1 MKKTVFSVGIALFWV
16 SCTGEPKGLAPTVD
30 TGGARIVFDLQAED
44 MAEIP
49 MPNDVATRH
58 DPTSPTGLRLNIS
71 TVAKTSMERDLR
83 EKANTL
89 DGFGIYSPIWVR
101 FDAPLDLENIAQRQH
116 NEDIEDDCIYVLRL
130 SGGGDFRSRFVP
142 LDFGNGNFPIVL
154 ERIGDRNMYFEND
167 PRQDASNILFDT
179 YDEDTNRNGLLDPG
193 EDTDMDYVLDS
204 PNVLKEGG
212 NVVDDLATFYERET
226 NTLIFRPILTLEEGT
241 KYAVVITKRLVDR
254 NKNPVVS
261 PFPYVNHL
269 DQTEELQ
276 VLRKIPDLP
285 FSIED
290 IAFAWVFTTG
300 NPTREIRAIRD
311 GLYGHGVFRALN
323 DMFPT
328 DAIQLD
334 KVGLRNSEKPYILSP
349 QPLIE
354 LIRSVPDI
362 FGSSEEL
369 KNLLEDFENID
380 FLIAGS
386 FKSPNFLVDKD
397 GIATEHYP
405 ADDDETI
412 EVDPETGRMIVGTAW
427 VTFICAVP
435 KKPEGKQTKPFP
447 VVLVGHGYTGNRL
460 EFLLY
465 SGRVARFGMAT
476 CGLDAFGHGMTDI
489 KELSSELPK
498 YAEALGL
505 EDFVKA
511 ISKGRARDLDN
522 DGKPDSGGDFWT
534 KDIFHTRDV
543 VRQTLIDYL
552 QFVRILRSFDGKRR
566 WSLGETYEGVG
577 SIAGDFDGD
586 GVVDLG
592 GDGDKYFA
600 TGGSLGG
607 IISGALCG
615 IEPAL
620 AGCAPISG
628 GAGLVDIAVRSTQ
641 GGVPEAVFLPLFG
654 PLIVGNPTEDGK
666 TEIKFL
672 VNNVNNQG
680 HYPFAV
686 VEGIKDGDV
695 VRVQNLKNGEV
706 SEALVMNSRFRV
718 GIASDALTATERR
731 PFFGIG
737 DEPIKDPIPPPAPFV
752 FGDPLVITVLDGQT
766 KKEKLRIDRF
776 MQDVVFQGTLYK
788 KGSPLE
794 AICAGFGLQRNTP
807 KLRRLLSISAFLI
820 EPGDPAVYAPHIFQ
834 KPFEYPYEKDLIFGA
849 NPLMIPTVGDMNVPV
864 NTGIAMARLAGII
877 DIKEKRFCFDPEKPI
892 GDASACETF
901 KGCDA
906 PEGCKDKDSCAKQE
920 CKDTDFCANLACCTG
935 QLEYSNF
942 YKDLRGQ
949 CISEN
954 EALIKFHVVEG
965 IERFRRFA
973 FYPFCDCRPILFDP
987 DNLSQGTDGF
997 FAPTLDTPIRAT
1009 TNTSSGIAMMRLPY
1023 VSPRGTHGFGLPD
1036 FTKPFPVDNY
1046 MLNLIGHFF
1055 ATFGNPKKTDDLCFA
1070 SIKGCD
1076 FF

>member
-1 MKKTVFSVGIALFWV
+1 
-16 SCTGEPKGLAPTVD
+16 VD
-30 TGGARIVFDLQAED
+30 TGGARILFDLQAED

-71 TVAKTSMERDLR
+71 TAAKTSMEQDLR

-101 FDAPLDLENIAQRQH
+101 FDAPLDLENIIQRQH

-167 PRQDASNILFDT
+167 PRRDASNILFDT
-179 YDEDTNRNGLLDPG
+179 YDEDTNKNGLLDPG

-226 NTLIFRPILTLEEGT
+226 NTLIFRPILALEEGT
-241 KYAVVITKRLVDR
+241 KYAVVITKRLVDK

-285 FSIED
+285 FKIED
-290 IAFAWVFTTG
+290 IVFAWVFTTG

-323 DMFPT
+323 NMFPS

-369 KNLLEDFENID
+369 KNLLKDFENID

-435 KKPEGKQTKPFP
+435 KKLEGKQTKPFP

-489 KELSSELPK
+489 RELSSELAK

-543 VRQTLIDYL
+543 VRQTLIDHL

-620 AGCAPISG
+620 AGCAPIAG

-654 PLIVGNPTEDGK
+654 PLIVGNPSEDGK

-731 PFFGIG
+731 PFLGIG
-737 DEPIKDPIPPPAPFV
+737 DEPIKDPIPPPRAFL
-752 FGDPLVITVLDGQT
+752 FGDPLVLTVLDGQT
-766 KKEKLRIDRF
+766 RKEKLRIDKF
-776 MQDVVFQGTLYK
+776 MKDLVFQGTLYK
-788 KGSPLE
+788 EGSPLE
-794 AICAGFGLQRNTP
+794 AISAGFGLQRNTP

-877 DIKEKRFCFDPEKPI
+877 DTKEKRFCFDPEKPI

-920 CKDTDFCANLACCTG
+920 CKDTDFCANVACCTG

-1009 TNTSSGIAMMRLPY
+1009 TNTNNGIAMMRLPY

-1070 SIKGCD
+1070 SIEGCD

>member
-1 MKKTVFSVGIALFWV
+1 MKKTFFSVGIALFWV
-16 SCTGEPKGLAPTVD
+16 SCAGEPKGLAPTVD

-71 TVAKTSMERDLR
+71 TVAKTSMEQDLR

-101 FDAPLDLENIAQRQH
+101 FDAPLDLENIIQRQH

-130 SGGGDFRSRFVP
+130 SGGGDFRSRFLP

-167 PRQDASNILFDT
+167 PRLDASNILFDT
-179 YDEDTNRNGLLDPG
+179 YDEDTNKNGLLDPG

-226 NTLIFRPILTLEEGT
+226 NTLIFRPIVTLEEGT
-241 KYAVVITKRLVDR
+241 KYAVVITKRLVDK

-276 VLRKIPDLP
+276 VLRQIPNLP
-285 FSIED
+285 FNIED

-369 KNLLEDFENID
+369 RNLLKDFENID

-435 KKPEGKQTKPFP
+435 KKLEGKQTKPFP

-489 KELSSELPK
+489 RQLSSELPK

-566 WSLGETYEGVG
+566 WSLGDTYEGVG

-620 AGCAPISG
+620 AGCAPIAG

-654 PLIVGNPTEDGK
+654 PLIVGNPSEDGR

-731 PFFGIG
+731 PFLGIG
-737 DEPIKDPIPPPAPFV
+737 DEPIKDPIPPPRAFL
-752 FGDPLVITVLDGQT
+752 FGDPLVLTVLDGQT
-766 KKEKLRIDRF
+766 RKEKLRIDKF
-776 MQDVVFQGTLYK
+776 MKDLVFQGTLYK
-788 KGSPLE
+788 EGSPLE
-794 AICAGFGLQRNTP
+794 AISAGFGLQRNTP

-877 DIKEKRFCFDPEKPI
+877 DMKEKRFCFDPEKPI

-920 CKDTDFCANLACCTG
+920 CKDTGFCANVACCTG

-1009 TNTSSGIAMMRLPY
+1009 KRTDSGIAMMRLPY

-1070 SIKGCD
+1070 SVEGCD